1 MANFAVKSAILLEL
15 KEGLHRKKL
24 GSGFERLHSVGEEIL
39 SEPTLEQ
46 SGIDSSNH
54 KVYGFLGCTVRLCK

>member
-1 MANFAVKSAILLEL
+1 MADFVLKNAILFEL
-15 KEGLHRKKL
+15 IEGLHSEKL
-24 GSGFERLHSVGEEIL
+24 GSGFERLYSAWEEIL

-54 KVYGFLGCTVRLCK
+54 EVYGFLGCTVRLC